1 MITIIINNNNNNDN
15 NNNDNNNNNNNNL
28 EAIFIAVL
36 EPSLKTKRIL
46 TFNSI

>member
-1 MITIIINNNNNNDN
+1 MITIIIDNNNNNDN
-15 NNNDNNNNNNNNL
+15 NNNDNNNNNNNL